1 MPLATASPADAVGRA
16 TEQSTATIHYGQG
29 LYAPTYGLG
38 LELPVA
44 PLRSAAVDWELSP
57 SSGVLTPRASY
68 HVQLTAP
75 RLITVAASF
84 GVTMALVYRGA
95 LNAGFGPRVGLGVA
109 IGREWLRLDLGAQ
122 AGGEIFA
129 HEIGPRVPV
138 RAVSTLRTSVAGFT
152 AGVTVRAGYDF
163 EPDRYTLPRFEALA
177 FIGTSAFD
185 ER

>member
-75 RLITVAASF
+75 RLVTVAASF